1 MVLGLADSRILN
13 PPQIVDRDSNTTL
26 SVPSLTYSPS
36 VLSIAMLKMF
46 GYIRNT
52 IFLLLLII
60 EK

>member
-36 VLSIAMLKMF
+36 VLSIAK
-46 GYIRNT
+46 
-52 IFLLLLII
+52 
-60 EK
+60 